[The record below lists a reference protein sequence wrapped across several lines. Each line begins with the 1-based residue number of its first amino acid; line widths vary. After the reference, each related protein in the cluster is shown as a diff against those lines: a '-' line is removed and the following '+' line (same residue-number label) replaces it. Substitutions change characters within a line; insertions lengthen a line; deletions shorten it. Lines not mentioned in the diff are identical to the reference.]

1 MQFFRLNEWKQHKSL
16 AFVDRTSIITAALSD
31 ERNSTVYVEP
41 ETLNEAFLS
50 VGKWCSIAVGVSF
63 YLGGNHNYKRVTTS
77 LPLSLKSDPR
87 SKNMLTKGDIIV
99 GNDVWIGDNATIMS
113 GVNIGSGAIIGA
125 HAVVAKDVEPYSI
138 VVGNPGKSISK
149 RFEEETI
156 EKMLKFQWWNWKEH
170 VIMNNSE
177 RIFTEDLESFFSL
190 AEEIYENR
198 EELYKKLD

>member
-1 MQFFRLNEWKQHKSL
+1 MQFFRLNEWKKHKSL
-16 AFVDRTSIITAALSD
+16 AFVDRTSNLTTAASD

-50 VGKWCSIAVGVSF
+50 VGNWCSIGVGVSF
-63 YLGGNHNYKRVTTS
+63 YLGGNHNHKRVTTS
-77 LPLSLKSDPR
+77 LPVDLKTDSR

-149 RFEEETI
+149 RFEEEVI
-156 EKMLKFQWWNWKEH
+156 EKMLKFQWWNWKDH
-170 VIMNNSE
+170 VIMSNSE

-190 AEEIYENR
+190 AEEVYENR